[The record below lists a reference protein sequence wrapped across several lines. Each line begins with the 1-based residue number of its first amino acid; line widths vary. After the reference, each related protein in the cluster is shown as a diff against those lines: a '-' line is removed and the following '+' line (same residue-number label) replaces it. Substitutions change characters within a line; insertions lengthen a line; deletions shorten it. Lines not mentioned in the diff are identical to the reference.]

1 MMLFI
6 TPCWRRLRLWHD
18 CTQPGRGVASRA
30 LRWAGAW
37 LRLAMLAPMLACG
50 LLMAWANTA
59 HSAEIEHLRLERQ
72 EQALLVHALIKLDLG
87 SAVEDALAKGI
98 AVYFVAE
105 AELVRERWYWYD
117 RKVAQ
122 VSRYYRLSYQA
133 LTRQWRLQASSEA
146 LSGSGSGSSITQSF
160 DSLADALDVIRR
172 QSGWK
177 LVEASELEPETKQF
191 VNYRF
196 RLDISQLPRPFQ
208 ITAGSQG
215 GWSLNLARR
224 LRVPNEAGN

>member
-1 MMLFI
+1 MLFI
-6 TPCWRRLRLWHD
+6 TPCWKRLRLRHNGA
-18 CTQPGRGVASRA
+18 QPGPAVASRG
-30 LRWAGAW
+30 LSRAGARLW
-37 LRLAMLAPMLACG
+37 LALLAPVLACM
-50 LLMAWANTA
+50 LLAVGANTA
-59 HSAEIEHLRLERQ
+59 GAAEIEQLRLERQ
-72 EQALLVHALIKLDLG
+72 DQGLLVHALIKLDLG
-87 SAVEDALAKGI
+87 PAVEDALAKGI

-122 VSRYYRLSYQA
+122 VNRYYRLSYQA

-146 LSGSGSGSSITQSF
+146 LSGLSSGSSITQSF
-160 DSLADALDVIRR
+160 DSLSEALEVIRR
-172 QSGWK
+172 QSGWR
-177 LVEASELEPETKQF
+177 LVEAAELEPETKQF

>member
-1 MMLFI
+1 MSTTLFI
-6 TPCWRRLRLWHD
+6 TPCWKKRRPRLDAAQPGPERVRRAALGFRRLWL
-18 CTQPGRGVASRA
+18 A
-30 LRWAGAW
+30 LA
-37 LRLAMLAPMLACG
+37 LLLSLACWHE
-50 LLMAWANTA
+50 ARA
-59 HSAEIEHLRLERQ
+59 SEIEQLRLERQ
-72 EQALLVHALIKLDLG
+72 EQGLLLHALLKLELG
-87 SAVEDALAKGI
+87 GAVEDALAKGV
-98 AVYFVAE
+98 AVHFVAE

-146 LSGSGSGSSITQSF
+146 LGNAGSGSSISQSF
-160 DSLADALDVIRR
+160 DSLPAALDVIRR

-177 LVEASELEPETKQF
+177 LAEPSEVEPDAKQL

-215 GWSLNLARR
+215 GWNLNLTRS

>member
-1 MMLFI
+1 ML
-6 TPCWRRLRLWHD
+6 LL
-18 CTQPGRGVASRA
+18 
-30 LRWAGAW
+30 
-37 LRLAMLAPMLACG
+37 MLAGSNVAR
-50 LLMAWANTA
+50 A
-59 HSAEIEHLRLERQ
+59 SEIEQLRLERQ
-72 EQALLVHALIKLDLG
+72 EQGLLLHALLKLELG
-87 SAVEDALAKGI
+87 PAVEDALAKGV
-98 AVYFVAE
+98 AVHFVAE

-146 LSGSGSGSSITQSF
+146 LGNAGSASSITQSF
-160 DSLADALDVIRR
+160 ESLPAALDVIRR

-177 LVEASELEPETKQF
+177 LAEPSEVEPDAKQL

-215 GWSLNLARR
+215 GWNLNLARS

>member
-1 MMLFI
+1 MLFI
-6 TPCWRRLRLWHD
+6 TLMCWN
-18 CTQPGRGVASRA
+18 VARA
-30 LRWAGAW
+30 
-37 LRLAMLAPMLACG
+37 
-50 LLMAWANTA
+50 
-59 HSAEIEHLRLERQ
+59 SEIEQLRLERH
-72 EQALLVHALIKLDLG
+72 EQGLLLHALLKLELG
-87 SAVEDALAKGI
+87 AAVEDALAKGI
-98 AVYFVAE
+98 AVHFVAE

-146 LSGSGSGSSITQSF
+146 LGNAGSGSSITQSF
-160 DSLADALDVIRR
+160 DSLPAALDVIRR

-177 LVEASELEPETKQF
+177 LAEASEVESDTKQL

-215 GWSLNLARR
+215 GWNLNLARS

>member
-1 MMLFI
+1 MAAWA
-6 TPCWRRLRLWHD
+6 WRCVRAARSAPIVALLLALWALA
-18 CTQPGRGVASRA
+18 QPGAVRA
-30 LRWAGAW
+30 
-37 LRLAMLAPMLACG
+37 
-50 LLMAWANTA
+50 
-59 HSAEIEHLRLERQ
+59 AEIEQLRLERQ
-72 EQALLVHALIKLDLG
+72 EQGLLVHALLKLDLA

-98 AVYFVAE
+98 AVHFVAE

-133 LTRQWRLQASSEA
+133 LTRQWRLQVSSEA
-146 LSGSGSGSSITQSF
+146 LSGNGSASSITQSF
-160 DSLADALDVIRR
+160 ESLPAALEVIRR

-177 LVEASELEPETKQF
+177 LAEAAELESDPKQL

-208 ITAGSQG
+208 ISAGSQG
-215 GWSLNLARR
+215 GWSLNLARS

>member
-1 MMLFI
+1 MR
-6 TPCWRRLRLWHD
+6 CACVGLWV
-18 CTQPGRGVASRA
+18 PILVLA
-30 LRWAGAW
+30 LSKTAGA
-37 LRLAMLAPMLACG
+37 
-50 LLMAWANTA
+50 
-59 HSAEIEHLRLERQ
+59 SEIEQLRLERQ
-72 EQALLVHALIKLDLG
+72 EQGLLVHALLKLELG
-87 SAVEDALAKGI
+87 AAVEDALAKGV
-98 AVYFVAE
+98 AVHFVAE

-117 RKVAQ
+117 RKVAH

-146 LSGSGSGSSITQSF
+146 LGAAGSASNITQSF
-160 DSLADALDVIRR
+160 DSLPAALDVIRR

-177 LVEASELEPETKQF
+177 LAEASELDADAKQL

-215 GWSLNLARR
+215 GWNLNLSRS
-224 LRVPNEAGN
+224 LRVPNEVGN